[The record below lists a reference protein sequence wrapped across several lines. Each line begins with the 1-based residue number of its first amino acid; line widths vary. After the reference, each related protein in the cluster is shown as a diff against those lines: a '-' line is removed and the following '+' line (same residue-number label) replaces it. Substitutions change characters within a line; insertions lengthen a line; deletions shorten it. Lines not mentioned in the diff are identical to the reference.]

1 MSAAPAY
8 HRLYV
13 LLAEQ
18 IRDGVHVPGDKLPS
32 ENRLAE
38 RYGCSRVT
46 VRHALSLLTRD
57 GLVETQ
63 KGRGTIVTTAEYEAA
78 ERLQG
83 PVSDIVA
90 SGLELGARELYWG
103 EAPVPPRVARQLGLD
118 TESTCLLIRRLRLLG
133 GDPVSWSSIYL
144 PTDIGAALNREQAGD
159 RLVLELLEETA
170 YRPAETSHALT
181 ATLVDGEAAT
191 LLELPTGSP
200 VLRMRGMAWDTQG
213 RAVYFQESLYHSGK
227 YEYVARKTRGV
238 DAGAP
243 EWRPVNN

>member
-1 MSAAPAY
+1 MSATPAY

-38 RYGCSRVT
+38 RYECSRVT
-46 VRHALSLLTRD
+46 VRHALSLLTED

-63 KGRGTIVTTAEYEAA
+63 KGRGTIVTSVEHEAG

-90 SGLELGARELYWG
+90 SGLELSARELYWG
-103 EAPVPPRVARQLGLD
+103 EAPLPPRVARQLDLETD
-118 TESTCLLIRRLRLLG
+118 TNCLLIRRLRLFG
-133 GDPVSWSSIYL
+133 GDPVSWSSIFL
-144 PTDIGAALNREQAGD
+144 PADVGATLEREQAGD
-159 RLVLELLEETA
+159 RLVLEMLEATA
-170 YRPAETSHALT
+170 FRPAETSHALT
-181 ATLVDGEAAT
+181 ATLVDGEAAS
-191 LLELPTGSP
+191 LLELPAGSP
-200 VLRMRGMAWDTQG
+200 VLRMRGTAWDEQG
-213 RAVYFQESLYHSGK
+213 RAVYYQESLYHSGK

-243 EWRPVNN
+243 EWRAVNN